1 MLTLSVISMARLP
14 GSRPCSKRASYTG
27 CYVLLSWSGKPFDR
41 PEKREYPMY
50 GEEGVF

>member
-1 MLTLSVISMARLP
+1 MAANL
-14 GSRPCSKRASYTG
+14 SYTG

-41 PEKREYPMY
+41 QEKREYPMY